1 LFIGNLHTKIIKTLE
16 KRFFPVTE
24 KISDLNS
31 IYFHAK
37 SYSFLGLLFFAY
49 FGL

>member
-1 LFIGNLHTKIIKTLE
+1 LE
-16 KRFFPVTE
+16 KIFAVTE

-37 SYSFLGLLFFAY
+37 TILFWDY
-49 FGL
+49 FFQRISVC